1 MKLKFIP
8 IILFVASAHL
18 YGQVDTPPLNN
29 QNTTTEESQRGTYY
43 LKDIVVEGSKKYS
56 ASQIMRYAGL
66 LKNEAIEI
74 PGIKIANAIKK
85 LWETDNFSEVEIY
98 VDDIDGDKIT
108 LRLHLQDLKDLGE
121 VKVTGKGMGKS
132 KQEKV
137 IKDNNLK
144 PGVKITN
151 NLIASVQHK
160 VSQEYINKGFADT
173 KVQITD
179 QQNTENPD
187 MLDWTINVEKGKKV
201 KRCAISLR
209 GQDLRS

>member
-1 MKLKFIP
+1 MP
-8 IILFVASAHL
+8 
-18 YGQVDTPPLNN
+18 
-29 QNTTTEESQRGTYY
+29 
-43 LKDIVVEGSKKYS
+43 SKNFGK
-56 ASQIMRYAGL
+56 QTI
-66 LKNEAIEI
+66 
-74 PGIKIANAIKK
+74 
-85 LWETDNFSEVEIY
+85 FSEVEIY

-179 QQNTENPD
+179 QQNA
-187 MLDWTINVEKGKKV
+187 EK
-201 KRCAISLR
+201 S
-209 GQDLRS
+209 